1 MIKYIDDDDDELENG
16 LVQFWSEG
24 QEGSLKALPCDWQT
38 KDKPFWRLTT
48 YTYIQT
54 NNTNMQIVYTTN
66 HLKNPVKE
74 HRKKKQMIHRH
85 CYMHYNFVVTLG
97 QFDFENNLEEEISE

>member
-1 MIKYIDDDDDELENG
+1 
-16 LVQFWSEG
+16 
-24 QEGSLKALPCDWQT
+24 
-38 KDKPFWRLTT
+38 
-48 YTYIQT
+48 
-54 NNTNMQIVYTTN
+54 MQIEYTTN